1 MANAERENGERRSRS
16 PPALDSRQSIDRH
29 SQRAYQ
35 YERGEQE
42 RENRTEQSWEERRED
57 REREQSESLSA

>member
-16 PPALDSRQSIDRH
+16 PPVLGSRQSIDRH
-29 SQRAYQ
+29 SQRACQ

-57 REREQSESLSA
+57 RERE